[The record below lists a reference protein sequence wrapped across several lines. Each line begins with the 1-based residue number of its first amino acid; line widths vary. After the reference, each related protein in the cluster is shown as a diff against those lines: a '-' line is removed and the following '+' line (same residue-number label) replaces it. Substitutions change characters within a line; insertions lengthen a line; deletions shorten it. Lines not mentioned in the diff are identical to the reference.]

1 MRKILCILLVFAVT
15 FMIFHYSSETLAVST
30 QTSQIVFNELNEM
43 AQAMGW
49 SFDFLDGSPI
59 RKDAHFTEYFLQG
72 ILLCAV
78 FSICSLKRRTYLGYV
93 LFFCL
98 FTAVCD
104 EYLQLFS
111 PGRTSEVAD
120 VLLDFKGSVSG
131 ILSFLLLQYIWQR
144 WQCRRRYQRRNRWQ

>member
-1 MRKILCILLVFAVT
+1 MRKILSIILAFAVT
-15 FMIFHYSSETLAVST
+15 FMIFYYSSETASVST
-30 QTSQIVFNELNEM
+30 QTSQFVFNELNEL
-43 AQAMGW
+43 AHTLGL
-49 SFDFLDGSPI
+49 SLSFLDGSPI

-72 ILLCAV
+72 ILLCAA

-104 EYLQLFS
+104 EYSQLFS
-111 PGRTSEVAD
+111 PGRSSEVAD

-131 ILSFLLLQYIWQR
+131 ILSFLLLQSIWQR
-144 WQCRRRYQRRNRWQ
+144 WQYQKWYRHRNRW